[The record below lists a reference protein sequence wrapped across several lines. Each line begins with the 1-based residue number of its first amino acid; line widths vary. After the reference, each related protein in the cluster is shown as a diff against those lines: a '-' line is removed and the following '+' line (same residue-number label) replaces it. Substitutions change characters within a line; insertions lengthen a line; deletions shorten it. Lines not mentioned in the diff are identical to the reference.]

1 VEDRLD
7 HHHDGNGA
15 RQMRDGQVDELR
27 PWAGAVE
34 CCGLLLG
41 LVLGLE
47 RGHEDED
54 RKGSPLPSD
63 HHNNRIGGGLGGA
76 ERDGFELWP
85 KREESTEH
93 HVDPEDG
100 VHGGHHEEGR
110 DQEHPHDAP
119 SGEIAVDQDGD
130 CEAQYHGQN
139 EDANDD
145 EKAVLYSKPEVFVI

>member
-1 VEDRLD
+1 MAMGRARCGTVRLMNCD
-7 HHHDGNGA
+7 H
-15 RQMRDGQVDELR
+15 
-27 PWAGAVE
+27 
-34 CCGLLLG
+34 GL
-41 LVLGLE
+41 
-47 RGHEDED
+47 D
-54 RKGSPLPSD
+54 
-63 HHNNRIGGGLGGA
+63 
-76 ERDGFELWP
+76 
-85 KREESTEH
+85 